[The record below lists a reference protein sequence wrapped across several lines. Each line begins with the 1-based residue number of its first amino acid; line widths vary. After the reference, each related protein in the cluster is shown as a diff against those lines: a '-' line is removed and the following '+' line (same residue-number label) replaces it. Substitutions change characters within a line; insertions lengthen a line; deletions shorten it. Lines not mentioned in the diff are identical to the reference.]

1 MPAAEGGKR
10 HDDPA
15 MVFAAKT
22 LSAGLLVVLGE
33 AFAGERCSLR
43 LRVQPLGVF
52 PDAEQRAN
60 QLRPQPW
67 ATGKLIGT
75 LAWAA

>member
-1 MPAAEGGKR
+1 MPAAEGGKC
-10 HDDPA
+10 HGDPA
-15 MVFAAKT
+15 MVFAANT
-22 LSAGLLVVLGE
+22 VSAGPPVVLGE
-33 AFAGERCSLR
+33 AVAGERCSLR
-43 LRVQPLGVF
+43 VRVQPLEVY
-52 PDAEQRAN
+52 PDVGQRAN